1 MVFGNE
7 KWLESRIAELERG
20 AEIIQ
25 TTRGP
30 VEFKRQDSPL
40 YLLIFHGTPG
50 GYDQNVDIDPFMD
63 AGFVYITPYRKTH
76 ICNIVKDRSK

>member
-7 KWLESRIAELERG
+7 KWRASRIAELERG

-30 VEFKRQDSPL
+30 VEFAKAQFD
-40 YLLIFHGTPG
+40 
-50 GYDQNVDIDPFMD
+50 
-63 AGFVYITPYRKTH
+63 KT
-76 ICNIVKDRSK
+76 

>member
-30 VEFKRQDSPL
+30 VELKRQDSPL
-40 YLLIFHGTPG
+40 RPTKSQRTYKL
-50 GYDQNVDIDPFMD
+50 
-63 AGFVYITPYRKTH
+63 
-76 ICNIVKDRSK
+76 